1 MVGRACVHGWVC
13 TGLFGAAG
21 ALQLSWERSAST
33 CNHMH
38 DAAIAIQQTGTPA
51 ATDRCTRRYYIV
63 RSLLCTCVCC
73 MKACMLAMRC
83 RLHCLP
89 LYSFHALLSLQ
100 HPGLFSRPCS
110 FPLPVPIRNLHAYFS
125 TLRRLG
131 RDSIL

>member
-1 MVGRACVHGWVC
+1 MRAWVGVHWSVWRC
-13 TGLFGAAG
+13 WRVAAQLGAIGEHMQPHA
-21 ALQLSWERSAST
+21 RCRHCHPTNRNAS
-33 CNHMH
+33 CN
-38 DAAIAIQQTGTPA
+38 
-51 ATDRCTRRYYIV
+51 RCTRRYYIV

-110 FPLPVPIRNLHAYFS
+110 FPLPVPIRNLYAYFS
-125 TLRRLG
+125 TLGRLG
-131 RDSIL
+131 RDSILANH